1 MNELAELKDIHLPP
15 GVSMWP
21 LAIGW
26 YVVTITILMLL
37 AFSMYRLIKWFQ
49 YNKPKKQALKLL
61 GQLKTSPDTQNK
73 LTQIA
78 LLLKRVAIRYH
89 GIDKVAKLSGNRWI
103 DFLNKTSKTPP
114 IFTAQTTELLLKT
127 LYQNRPQINAN
138 QMHLLIQ
145 QSEKW
150 IKQR

>member
-61 GQLKTSPDTQNK
+61 GQLKTSSDTQSK